1 LTLTSLFISCLR
13 EKTPLSEGAGRGT
26 RADRSTEA
34 RIICHNCGISKAKG
48 GICPP
53 RARGAAVLKAQAR
66 RMSRSPRRMC
76 FGYLP
81 PSQPAVKEPRQFV
94 PPIAA
99 RASALSIGSCPQIAR

>member
-1 LTLTSLFISCLR
+1 
-13 EKTPLSEGAGRGT
+13 
-26 RADRSTEA
+26 
-34 RIICHNCGISKAKG
+34 
-48 GICPP
+48 
-53 RARGAAVLKAQAR
+53 
-66 RMSRSPRRMC
+66 MC